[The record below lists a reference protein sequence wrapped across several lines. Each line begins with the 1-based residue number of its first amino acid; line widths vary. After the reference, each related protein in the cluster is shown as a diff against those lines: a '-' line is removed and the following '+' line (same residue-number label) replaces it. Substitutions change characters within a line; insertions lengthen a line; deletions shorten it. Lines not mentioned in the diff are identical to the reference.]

1 MNLDIEQR
9 FIDSNQSVA
18 GVSSL
23 KYIFNIRDW
32 IAPCLDEI
40 KYHTTPHVFLFRRD
54 EDQGKAVMYYKHWS
68 SDPWIPKEGLILLKV
83 YINCTDFTSSILY
96 SINVH
101 YRKCQQDKVIAGNS
115 GHTQTSDNYTVIV
128 LNKEQHSSYNSSIV
142 VAMLLFV
149 ENQYE
154 IGIIVRSLGVSGVT
168 RNYLILVWLNQ
179 IWKR

>member
-40 KYHTTPHVFLFRRD
+40 KYHTTPHAFLFRRD

-68 SDPWIPKEGLILLKV
+68 SDP
-83 YINCTDFTSSILY
+83 
-96 SINVH
+96 
-101 YRKCQQDKVIAGNS
+101 
-115 GHTQTSDNYTVIV
+115 
-128 LNKEQHSSYNSSIV
+128 
-142 VAMLLFV
+142 
-149 ENQYE
+149 
-154 IGIIVRSLGVSGVT
+154 
-168 RNYLILVWLNQ
+168 
-179 IWKR
+179 